1 MIRLLDNMPLNKLNP
16 IIMEVYFSQQGNYQ
30 INPFLRSKDNL
41 AKFQMY
47 KMIKIWMIK
56 TLFTENLL

>member
-47 KMIKIWMIK
+47 KMIKI
-56 TLFTENLL
+56 